1 MSAEVGVEAGH
12 RRWLSELGLAHFEP
26 SSPGMAFWLPAGMT
40 VMRALRDLFW
50 QEHSRAGYE
59 EVSTPQLAEVSVFE
73 TSGHVPHFEDSMFFC
88 QLPGD
93 RRFGVKPASCPGSM
107 LLFRSRRHS
116 YRDLP
121 VRWYCEDVL
130 HRKELSGTL
139 SGLLRVQEFRQ
150 DDSHIFVPERLIG
163 EELSRVLA
171 LARRLYRMFGLSFRL
186 RLGTAPALRLG
197 DDATWNRAIGALRAV
212 LDDEVGRDAYQ
223 VVEGEGSFYAP
234 KLDVLVDDAQGREWQ
249 TGTLQ
254 VDYQQPARF
263 GCSYVERDGSKQT
276 PVVIHRAIAGTF
288 ERLLGVLLEQGD
300 GRLPLVL
307 APVQVEVVP
316 VATRHAG
323 RAAEVGEALRQ
334 RGFRA
339 HAGDGSDRVA
349 AAIRRA
355 AERRVPC
362 VAVIGD
368 RELAEGSV
376 SVRLRDENGSSRS
389 MGPDSLASLL
399 AASLRVEAA

>member
-1 MSAEVGVEAGH
+1 MSADVGVEAGH

-40 VMRALRDLFW
+40 VVRALRDLFW
-50 QEHSRAGYE
+50 DEHRRAGYE
-59 EVSTPQLAEVSVFE
+59 EVSTPQLADVSVFE
-73 TSGHVPHFEDSMFFC
+73 TSGHVPHFQDSMFFC

-93 RRFGVKPASCPGSM
+93 RLLGVKPASCPGSM

-121 VRWYCEDVL
+121 LRWYCEDVL

-139 SGLLRVQEFRQ
+139 SGVLRVQEFRQ
-150 DDSHIFVPERLIG
+150 DDSHIFLPERLIG
-163 EELSRVLA
+163 EELARVLA
-171 LARRLYRMFGLSFRL
+171 LARRLYGMFGLDHRL
-186 RLGTAPALRLG
+186 RLGTAPRVRLG
-197 DDATWNRAIGALRAV
+197 DDATWERAV
-212 LDDEVGRDAYQ
+212 DALKTALDAEVGRGGYE
-223 VVEGEGSFYAP
+223 VVDGEGSFYAP
-234 KLDVLVDDAQGREWQ
+234 KLDVLMHDAQGREWQ
-249 TGTLQ
+249 MGTLQ
-254 VDYQQPARF
+254 VDYQQPVRF
-263 GCSYVERDGSKQT
+263 GCSYVERDGSQQA
-276 PVVIHRAIAGTF
+276 PVVIHRAVAGTF

-316 VATRHAG
+316 VAGRHAH

-339 HAGDGSDRVA
+339 HAGDGSDRLPA
-349 AAIRRA
+349 AVRRA
-355 AERRVPC
+355 VEQRVPYL
-362 VAVIGD
+362 AVIGD
-368 RELAEGSV
+368 RELDDGSI

-389 MGPDSLASLL
+389 MRLEGLLELLTASLP
-399 AASLRVEAA
+399 ET